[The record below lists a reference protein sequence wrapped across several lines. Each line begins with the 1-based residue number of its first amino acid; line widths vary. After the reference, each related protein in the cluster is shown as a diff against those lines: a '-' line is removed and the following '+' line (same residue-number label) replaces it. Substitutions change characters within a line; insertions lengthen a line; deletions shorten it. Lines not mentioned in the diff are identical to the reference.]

1 MFPLIMVDNCSNLFL
16 KELILSCPIM
26 RRFMLFIPKSFRKNC
41 GLFSSLLFER
51 IRKKLDEAFPIL
63 RVAFSILLYSVTIS
77 SPREKHQN
85 LQSLINLP
93 KLPFKFPSSFLF
105 GCELSGNKSS
115 LQFRLVC
122 WIMAKFSAVH
132 FSCRCMF
139 TFFTFFRQFISTMN
153 QR

>member
-16 KELILSCPIM
+16 KGLILSCPIM

-93 KLPFKFPSSFLF
+93 KLPFKIPTSFLF

-122 WIMAKFSAVH
+122 WKMAKFSFFLQMYVYLFH
-132 FSCRCMF
+132 FF
-139 TFFTFFRQFISTMN
+139 QTMN